1 MADTTWPDDA
11 LEVGR
16 IGDAWGLKGWF
27 KVQAY
32 ASPPE
37 ALLAARRWHL
47 RNPESSVA
55 HRPLPGGVPGFLD
68 IREVREHG
76 DGLVAAAGGV
86 DDRSGAEALRG
97 ARIFIGRS
105 CFPKAAADEF
115 YWADLIGLAVVNR
128 EGVELGTVAGL
139 MDTGPHSVLRVLP
152 HGAAEVPAAEER
164 LIPFVAAYVDT
175 VDPVARRIAVDWG
188 LDY

>member
-1 MADTTWPDDA
+1 MADTAWPDDA

-27 KVQAY
+27 KVQPY
-32 ASPPE
+32 AVPPE
-37 ALLAARRWHL
+37 ALLATRRWHL
-47 RNPESSVA
+47 RNAEAGVA
-55 HRPLPGGVPGFLD
+55 HRPLPGSVPGFLD

-97 ARIFIGRS
+97 ARIFIARS
-105 CFPKAAADEF
+105 RFPAVGADEF

-139 MDTGPHSVLRVLP
+139 IDTGPHSVLRLLP
-152 HGAAEVPAAEER
+152 RGASEVPTAEER
-164 LIPFVAAYVDT
+164 LIPFVSAYVDS
-175 VDPVARRIAVDWG
+175 VDPLARRIVVDWG